1 MSEQTSKLCV
11 ESDGDDLMLVFPDP
25 LLNKLGWKEGD
36 DLQFI
41 PQDDGGF
48 IIKKI
53 KQETVSIDLPDKVL
67 FDLMTL
73 AHEKNITLN
82 ELINDV
88 IRNKI
93 QEHDQHLG
101 DTTSDN

>member
-1 MSEQTSKLCV
+1 
-11 ESDGDDLMLVFPDP
+11 
-25 LLNKLGWKEGD
+25 
-36 DLQFI
+36 LQI
-41 PQDDGGF
+41 NANGGF